1 MKHEAET
8 AGFAPASRIASSS
21 TRLDR
26 QAIKADTSTKTTSG
40 SGFQNKS
47 CCGRKK
53 KNVGLAS
60 GLVNQS
66 LSAFNKSLTQG
77 GRHTDHVVGHT
88 YLTSG
93 FRLQTTFMVL
103 LDASA

>member
-1 MKHEAET
+1 MRLRLLGSLLPLGLLLPLRVLIGRLSKRTHRQRQHP
-8 AGFAPASRIASSS
+8 APAFR
-21 TRLDR
+21 
-26 QAIKADTSTKTTSG
+26 IKAAVAE
-40 SGFQNKS
+40 
-47 CCGRKK
+47 K

-77 GRHTDHVVGHT
+77 GRHTDYGVGHT